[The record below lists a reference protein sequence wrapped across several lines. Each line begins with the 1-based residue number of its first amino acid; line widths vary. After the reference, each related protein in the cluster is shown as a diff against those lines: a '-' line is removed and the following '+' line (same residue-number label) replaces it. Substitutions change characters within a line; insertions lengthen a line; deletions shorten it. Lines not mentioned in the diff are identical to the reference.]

1 MRGRDGFNLRYLRRN
16 EIVALARRMGVADT
30 ADIDRFLIAWFRHRP
45 PSADLDQVGAVIE
58 RARRMG
64 KPDLSEADAKQII
77 ADAQQRKP
85 LFNADKLGTYLRLS
99 DATRT
104 RTGIRTIGAFDV
116 TKRQR
121 TLRRKLKARE
131 RQARLRRKRG
141 ARPRSQSLLRTKP
154 WEAEGISR
162 ASWYRKAKANMV
174 RQFRNGGL
182 RQIRAQ

>member
-30 ADIDRFLIAWFRHRP
+30 ADIDRFLIAWFWHRP
-45 PSADLDQVGAVIE
+45 TSADLDQVGAVIHV
-58 RARRMG
+58 AWRMG
-64 KPDLSEADAKQII
+64 KRDLTESNAEQII
-77 ADAQQRKP
+77 ADAQRRNP
-85 LFNADKLGTYLRLS
+85 IFNAEKLGMYLRLS

-116 TKRQR
+116 SKRQR

-141 ARPRSQSLLRTKP
+141 ARPHSQSLSRTKP
-154 WEAEGISR
+154 WEAEGVSR
-162 ASWYRKAKANMV
+162 TTWYDR
-174 RQFRNGGL
+174 RTTCRTDS
-182 RQIRAQ
+182 